1 MGENALTQVLQK
13 KGLLPGPS
21 VTAGSLQRST
31 SMETPIMEMRQI
43 SKSFNGIKVLDDAH
57 FELRKGEVHAL
68 MGGNG
73 AGKSTLMK
81 ILTGVYELD
90 RGSIHLNGADV
101 EIKTPN
107 DAEKQG
113 ISMIFQE
120 FSLIPTLTVAQ
131 NIYIGREPKTA
142 WGFID
147 DKKSVQMTK
156 QLMEDLNVD
165 INPNDLVGDL
175 SVGFWQMTEIAKAL
189 AKETKILIMD
199 EPTSSLTK
207 RETEILFDFIA
218 RLKSKG
224 FSIIYISHRMEE
236 IFQICDRITILG
248 DGRHIIT
255 ADTKELSME
264 SVIQHIAGKNLD
276 KFEWKARKQSTIK
289 TVILEVKNLKTNN
302 RVNGIDFE
310 LRHGE
315 ILGIAGLMGSGRS
328 ETMRALFGIDLITEG
343 EIHIKGKKVGIRSP
357 KDAIKHG
364 FALVPEDRR
373 VQGLVLDHEVKDNI
387 LLPSLSK
394 ITNVL
399 VNDRKGNEISEE
411 WVKKLNIKTDS
422 IYKTSRLLSGGNQQK
437 IVFAKWLANSPEI
450 IMLDEPTIG
459 IDIRAKTEII
469 DMVRELADE
478 GKSILLVSSEMT
490 ELLAV
495 SDRILV
501 FHDGKVVKQ
510 FMREEINSEEVL
522 QHAIQG
528 F

>member
-1 MGENALTQVLQK
+1 
-13 KGLLPGPS
+13 
-21 VTAGSLQRST
+21 
-31 SMETPIMEMRQI
+31 METPMLEMRQI
-43 SKSFNGIKVLDDAH
+43 SKSFNGIKVLDQVH

-90 RGSIHLNGADV
+90 AGSIHLDGAEV
-101 EIKTPN
+101 QIKTPN

-131 NIYIGREPKTA
+131 NIYIGREPRTA

-147 DKKSVQMTK
+147 DKKCVQMAA
-156 QLMEDLNVD
+156 QLLEELNVD
-165 INPNDLVGDL
+165 IKPNDLVADL
-175 SVGFWQMTEIAKAL
+175 GVGYWQMTEIAKAL

-207 RETEILFDFIA
+207 RETEILFDFIGG
-218 RLKSKG
+218 LKRKG
-224 FSIIYISHRMEE
+224 YSIIYISHRMEE
-236 IFQICDRITILG
+236 IFQICDRITIMG

-255 ADTKELSME
+255 ADTNELDMD

-276 KFEWKARKQSTIK
+276 KFEWKQRKQPASHK
-289 TVILEVKNLKTNN
+289 VILQVKNLKTND

-310 LRHGE
+310 LKHGE
-315 ILGIAGLMGSGRS
+315 IVGIAGLMGSGRS
-328 ETMRALFGIDLITEG
+328 ETLRALFGIDSITEG
-343 EIHIKGKKVGIRSP
+343 EIHIKGKKVAIRSP
-357 KDAIKHG
+357 KDAIHNG
-364 FALVPEDRR
+364 LALVPEDRR

-399 VNDRKGNEISEE
+399 VNDRKGNQMSEE

-422 IYKTSRLLSGGNQQK
+422 IYKKSRLLSGGNQQK

-469 DMVRELADE
+469 DMVRDLADE

-501 FHDGKVVKQ
+501 FHEGKVVKQ
-510 FMREEINSEEVL
+510 FMREEINSEENL

>member
-1 MGENALTQVLQK
+1 
-13 KGLLPGPS
+13 
-21 VTAGSLQRST
+21 
-31 SMETPIMEMRQI
+31 METPILEMSQI
-43 SKSFNGIKVLDDAH
+43 SKSFNGIKVLDNVH

-90 RGSIHLNGADV
+90 EGNIHLHGSDV
-101 EIKTPN
+101 QIKTPT

-131 NIYIGREPKTA
+131 NIFIGREPKTA
-142 WGFID
+142 LGFID
-147 DKKSVQMTK
+147 DKKSIQMTR
-156 QLMEDLNVD
+156 QLMEELNVD
-165 INPNDLVGDL
+165 IKPNDLVADL
-175 SVGFWQMTEIAKAL
+175 GVGYWQMTEIAKAL
-189 AKETKILIMD
+189 SKETKILIMD

-224 FSIIYISHRMEE
+224 ISIIYISHRMEE
-236 IFQICDRITILG
+236 IFQICDRITIMG

-255 ADTKELSME
+255 SETKELNME

-276 KFEWKARKQSTIK
+276 KFEWKERKQSSNEE
-289 TVILEVKNLKTNN
+289 VILQVKNLKTNN
-302 RVNGIDFE
+302 RVNGVDFE
-310 LRHGE
+310 LKHGE

-328 ETMRALFGIDLITEG
+328 ETLRALFGIDSITEG
-343 EIHIKGKKVGIRSP
+343 EIYIKGKKTSIRSP
-357 KDAIKHG
+357 KDSIHNG

-394 ITNVL
+394 ITNIF
-399 VNDRKGNEISEE
+399 VNDNKGNKISED

-422 IYKTSRLLSGGNQQK
+422 IFKTSRLLSGGNQQK

-469 DMVRELADE
+469 DMVRDLADE

-501 FHDGKVVKQ
+501 FHEGKVVKQ
-510 FMREEINSEEVL
+510 FMREEITSEEDL